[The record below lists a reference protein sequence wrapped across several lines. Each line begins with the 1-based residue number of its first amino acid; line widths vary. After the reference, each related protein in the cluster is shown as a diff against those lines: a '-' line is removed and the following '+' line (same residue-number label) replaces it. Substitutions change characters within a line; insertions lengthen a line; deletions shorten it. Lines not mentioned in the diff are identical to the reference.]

1 MKSTNGR
8 RGWGRGAAGFALGAV
23 TAAAVLAGCGGGSSS
38 GSGSGITLYN
48 GQHPQT
54 TAALVREF
62 QKETGIPVHVRNDDE
77 DVLANQIVE
86 EGGHSPADVILA
98 ENSPALQVLAEKHL
112 LARTD
117 PATLAAVPSRFDS
130 PQGYWVGVSARIGA
144 FAYNTAK
151 VSAAQLPRSVMDL
164 AGPQWKGRLGLAPS
178 ETDFQPVVTAVA
190 DRYGRAAALKWLEGL
205 KANAASHIYPDNETL
220 VSEVDKGAVSI
231 GVIDHY
237 YWYRQQAV
245 TGVGRMHSALGYFAP
260 GDPGYLLD
268 VSGAGVLS
276 SSGHRSQ
283 AQRFLAFL
291 VGPAAQAIIASSDSF
306 EYPLRPGVA
315 ANPALKPLS
324 ALSPADLGMAQLGD
338 GTEAVN
344 LLQQA
349 QLL

>member
-1 MKSTNGR
+1 MSGR
-8 RGWGRGAAGFALGAV
+8 KRWGRGAGGFALAGVV
-23 TAAAVLAGCGGGSSS
+23 TASVALAGCGGGASSS
-38 GSGSGITLYN
+38 SGSGITLYN

-62 QKETGIPVHVRNDDE
+62 QKETGISVHVRNDSE

-117 PATLAAVPSRFDS
+117 PSTLAVVPSRYDS
-130 PQGYWVGVSARIGA
+130 PQGYWVGVSARVGA
-144 FAYNTAK
+144 FAYNTTK
-151 VSAAQLPRSVMDL
+151 LSAAQLPGSVLDL
-164 AGPQWKGRLGLAPS
+164 AGPRWKGRIGLAPS
-178 ETDFQPVVTAVA
+178 ETDFQPVVTAVV
-190 DRYGRAAALKWLEGL
+190 DRIGRSAALKWLEGL
-205 KANAASHIYPDNETL
+205 KANAGSHIYPDNETL
-220 VSEVDKGAVSI
+220 TSEVDKGAVSI
-231 GVIDHY
+231 GIIDHY

-245 TGVGRMHSALGYFAP
+245 TGAGRMHSALGYFAS

-268 VSGAGVLS
+268 VSGAGVLA

-291 VGPAAQAIIASSDSF
+291 VGPAAQAIIAQSDSF

-315 ANPALKPLS
+315 ANPALKPLA
-324 ALSPADLGMAQLGD
+324 ALTPTDLGLSRLGD
-338 GTEAVN
+338 GTGAVT
-344 LLQQA
+344 LLQEA